1 MIMIIKTQ
9 LLVENLIIDYFGY
22 KMVKHPLEPTDYF
35 LEDLRH
41 VSLVRIEYR

>member
-9 LLVENLIIDYFGY
+9 LLVENLIIDYFGH
-22 KMVKHPLEPTDYF
+22 KMVKHPLEPTDY
-35 LEDLRH
+35 LLGDLRH